1 MKTTNFPNTMLT
13 YRHHSATLLLLVITA
28 LTARAFSPEATT
40 AVRQQ
45 IETLLQDKKAT
56 VGVACSLDGHDF
68 VLNDSVRYPL
78 MSVFKLHVAVAA
90 LQRME
95 AEGTRLDEL
104 LTVDS
109 AQMHRDTY
117 SPLLGLY
124 PSGNFRISYADLL
137 HYALA
142 QSDNNACDILITYA
156 GGIGAVKRCIDRAGI
171 TGYDLTETEASMH
184 ADIPASYRNWAHPS
198 SVVQLLQKILDGS
211 LLNEE
216 HTRFMRTTLVG
227 TSTGLNKIRA
237 GLPPEIILGHKT
249 GSSGQ
254 LPDGLTIAD
263 NDAGFFYLPDGR
275 LCLLVILV
283 KDSRESDT
291 TSAALIARIAR
302 IVYDAATA
310 NQPSR

>member
-1 MKTTNFPNTMLT
+1 MFKKTVILITTAALW
-13 YRHHSATLLLLVITA
+13 SAGVS
-28 LTARAFSPEATT
+28 ARTFSPEAAT
-40 AVRQQ
+40 AARQQ

-56 VGVACSLDGHDF
+56 VGVACSIDGDDF
-68 VLNDSVRYPL
+68 ALNDTVRYPL

-95 AEGTRLDEL
+95 AEGTRLDEA

-109 AQMHRDTY
+109 TQMHRDTY

-142 QSDNNACDILITYA
+142 LSDNNACDILIDYA
-156 GGIGAVKRCIDRAGI
+156 GGIGAIKHCIDRAGI
-171 TGYDLTETEASMH
+171 TGYDLAETEASMH
-184 ADIPASYRNWAHPS
+184 ADIPACYRNWAHPS

-216 HTRFMRTTLVG
+216 HTRFMRTTLVE

-237 GLPPEIILGHKT
+237 GLPPEIVLGHKT

-254 LPDGLTIAD
+254 LPNGLTIAD
-263 NDAGFFYLPDGR
+263 NDASFFCLPDGR
-275 LCLLVILV
+275 LCFLVVLV
-283 KDSRESDT
+283 KDSRESET
-291 TSAALIARIAR
+291 TNAALIARIAR
-302 IVYDAATA
+302 IVYDTATA
-310 NQPSR
+310 NQLSR